1 MDALRTVFD
10 TIKEVIEIIKGF
22 FEQIISI
29 VKPGEEEAE

>member
-22 FEQIISI
+22 FEQILAI
-29 VKPGEEEAE
+29 VKPEEEKAE